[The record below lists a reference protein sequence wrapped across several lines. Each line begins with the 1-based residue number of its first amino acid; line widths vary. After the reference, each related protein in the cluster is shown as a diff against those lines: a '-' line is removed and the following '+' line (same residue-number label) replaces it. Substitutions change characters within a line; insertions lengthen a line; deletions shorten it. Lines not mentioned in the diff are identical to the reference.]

1 MNKTTTAHYHL
12 LHHIQSSLEAIPALD
27 GCDLRELKA
36 SVRPLLEILPA
47 LRAREKAVPPSL
59 AMVKEI
65 CEPRPPHRKF
75 PQTLGTLPFTIVR
88 PQGDE

>member
-1 MNKTTTAHYHL
+1 MNKTMTTRDHI

-27 GCDLRELKA
+27 GCSLPELKA
-36 SVRPLLEILPA
+36 SIRPLLEILPA
-47 LRAREKAVPPSL
+47 LKAREKAVPPAL

-65 CEPRPPHRKF
+65 FEPRPAARKF